1 MCSFG
6 KQFLKLVILS
16 QFVAFKASA
25 VDSVITGESEESENV
40 SFALTSGI
48 SETPVDADSADHVRI
63 LFFNLSGG
71 FKLPLPNTSVLKDP
85 RLVVKLGYS
94 DEVDVEDNATN
105 LENTSIRFTGL
116 GYPLSETWKFTLP
129 ITSTI
134 GTNEDDNIYLGYL
147 GTVSLRPGFTYRP
160 AHGALQG
167 ASVFIGSTL
176 SRSFY
181 RYDVSKGGR
190 YNPERAF
197 APGLGLG
204 YDAGKLSFSAFVANT
219 TAYLT
224 DGSRRDDTYSSELGV
239 DYEIDSHLSAG
250 FSWSQTD
257 RTFGYDGSSTNIN
270 FRYADLTL
278 LTLSLTYSI

>member
-1 MCSFG
+1 MCRFG
-6 KQFLKLVILS
+6 KQFLGLVILS

-25 VDSVITGESEESENV
+25 VDSVITEESEETENV

-48 SETPVDADSADHVRI
+48 SETPVDEDSADHVRI
-63 LFFNLSGG
+63 LFFNLTGA
-71 FKLPLPNTSVLKDP
+71 FNLPLPSTSVLKNP
-85 RLVVKLGYS
+85 RLTVKLGYS
-94 DEVDVEDNATN
+94 DEVDVEDNVTN
-105 LENTSIRFTGL
+105 LENTSVRFTGL

-129 ITSTI
+129 ISSTI
-134 GTNEDDNIYLGYL
+134 GTNQDDNIYLGYL
-147 GTVSLRPGFTYRP
+147 GTLSLTPGFTYRP
-160 AHGALQG
+160 AQGALQG
-167 ASVFIGSTL
+167 ASVFIGSTI

-181 RYDVSKGGR
+181 RYDASKGGR

-197 APGLGLG
+197 APRLGLG
-204 YDAGKLSFSAFVANT
+204 YEAGKLSFSALVANT
-219 TAYLT
+219 TVYLA

-239 DYEIDSHLSAG
+239 DYEINDHLGLG